1 MPERMIKYNLRTVTV
16 FFFKDSSQITDL
28 DSNPYKESKEQFK
41 HQALHIGQSLLE
53 KTAVF

>member
-28 DSNPYKESKEQFK
+28 ASNPYKESKEQFK
-41 HQALHIGQSLLE
+41 PQALHIGQSLLE